1 MIDTKSFSKIRESI
15 ALALHGI
22 ADNTVGADVLRAN
35 VRDLVR
41 SLFPALP
48 SEVSIAASMPAGTS
62 AEDIGVAV
70 AQARSAW
77 LASRDTVLKSAEW
90 THIVDDA
97 RAVFGEAFF
106 KAPRMAGGKPVD
118 LDAARVAYTATDAK
132 SLPKPDKA
140 LRKAVQDYVRVAV
153 RQNVTSLVPEL
164 PDTGK
169 VDGTTDDAAE
179 GTGEATKAA
188 PTPDAILA
196 GLDAFLASNPAA
208 DLVNNLFDQFNKRQ
222 RDYKKAT
229 K

>member
-1 MIDTKSFSKIRESI
+1 MIDTTSFSKVRESI

-48 SEVSIAASMPAGTS
+48 SEVSMAASLPAGTS
-62 AEDIGVAV
+62 AEAIGVAV

-77 LASRDTVLKSAEW
+77 LASRDAVLKSAEW
-90 THIVDDA
+90 AHIVDDA

-132 SLPKPDKA
+132 ALPKPDKA

-153 RQNVTSLVPEL
+153 RQNVTALVPEL

-169 VDGTTDDAAE
+169 ADGATDGAAE
-179 GTGEATKAA
+179 GTGEAVKAA

-196 GLDAFLASNPAA
+196 GLDAFLASNPAPA
-208 DLVNNLFDQFNKRQ
+208 LVATLFDQIGKRVLN
-222 RDYKKAT
+222 YKQPK
-229 K
+229 

>member
-1 MIDTKSFSKIRESI
+1 MIDTTSFSKIRESI
-15 ALALHGI
+15 AQALHGI

-41 SLFPALP
+41 SMFPALP
-48 SEVSIAASMPAGTS
+48 GEVSNAASLPAGTS
-62 AEDIGVAV
+62 AEAIGVDV

-77 LASRDTVLKSAEW
+77 LASRDAVLKSAEW
-90 THIVDDA
+90 AHIVDDA

-132 SLPKPDKA
+132 ALPKPDKA

-153 RQNVTSLVPEL
+153 RQNVTALVPEL

-169 VDGTTDDAAE
+169 ADGATDGAAE

-196 GLDAFLASNPAA
+196 GLDAFLASNPAPA
-208 DLVNNLFDQFNKRQ
+208 LVATLFDQIGKRVLN
-222 RDYKKAT
+222 YKQPK
-229 K
+229 